1 MSLVSSSTSSIL
13 LYKWMPLK
21 TTGGYGSSIIN
32 WMRSIDLRRIS
43 TSPRQM
49 KSFRCW
55 YNDTRYWDW
64 VGTLVSRPSSK
75 IYLRIS
81 PAQLLGLFFFA
92 KTTSRTLTRDNGGVV
107 GGGCN
112 EARGVW
118 ARGSEAG
125 SCERVLGVMDCWL
138 EAQESL
144 TMPTFNEWS
153 KVGHGAP
160 LPTKEMRVE
169 RRTVSPI
176 MPCNQSIGFTQSC

>member
-1 MSLVSSSTSSIL
+1 
-13 LYKWMPLK
+13 MPLK

-92 KTTSRTLTRDNGGVV
+92 KTTSTTLTRDNGGVV

-138 EAQESL
+138 EAQRIFDNADIQRVVEGGSWGPPTDKRDESRKKNSESNNA
-144 TMPTFNEWS
+144 M
-153 KVGHGAP
+153 
-160 LPTKEMRVE
+160 
-169 RRTVSPI
+169 
-176 MPCNQSIGFTQSC
+176 